1 MSFWLAVLRQ
11 VARNLRQTWPSQFM
25 TLLTVSLSVL
35 IFSFF
40 SLVYMNMLGV
50 GDKLGDDLR
59 LIVYLEEEPGPEMQE
74 QLRRKIL
81 AFDEVEDIR
90 FISRAEAYQ
99 RFSEQ
104 LGDDRDVLDDMPP
117 DFLPASIEV
126 TPLKNLRSL
135 SQVKLF
141 SDYLARLPGTL
152 KVQYGQDWIER
163 FYYFTR
169 LLSIVVLLSGGLL
182 IMTTVF
188 MVSYTIRLTILG
200 RQAEL
205 ELLRLVGAT
214 NNYIRTPFLIE
225 GVLQGILGSSV
236 GIISL
241 YSLFHWIKLRFSGP
255 GILTIFEFSF
265 FQGPTVATIIFIS
278 VLLCTVGSYL
288 SMQKFLRI

>member
-11 VARNLRQTWPSQFM
+11 VGRNLRQTWPSQFM

-35 IFSFF
+35 IFAFF
-40 SLVYMNMLGV
+40 YLVYMNMLGV

-59 LIVYLEEEPGPEMQE
+59 LIVYLEDEPGPEMEE

-81 AFDEVEDIR
+81 AFDKVEEIR
-90 FISRAEAYQ
+90 FVSKNEAYD
-99 RFSEQ
+99 RFAEQ
-104 LGDDRDVLDDMPP
+104 LGDDRDVLDDMPR

-126 TPLKNLRSL
+126 VPLKNLRSL

-141 SDYLARLPGTL
+141 SEYLASLEGTL

-169 LLSIVVLLSGGLL
+169 LISIVVLLSGGLL
-182 IMTTVF
+182 IMTSVF

-205 ELLRLVGAT
+205 ELLKLVGAT

-225 GVLQGILGSSV
+225 GILQGILGSSA

-241 YSLFHWIKLRFSGP
+241 YALFQWIKLRFSGP
-255 GILTIFEFSF
+255 GILNLFEFSF
-265 FQGPTVATIIFIS
+265 FQGPTVLLIIFVS
-278 VLLCTVGSYL
+278 VLLCTVGSYF

>member
-35 IFSFF
+35 IFAFF
-40 SLVYMNMLGV
+40 YLVYMNMLGV

-81 AFDEVEDIR
+81 AFDEVEQIR
-90 FISRAEAYQ
+90 FISKAEAYQ
-99 RFSEQ
+99 RFADQ
-104 LGDDRDVLDDMPP
+104 LGDDRDVLDDMPR

-126 TPLKNLRSL
+126 VPLKNLRSL

-141 SDYLARLPGTL
+141 SDYLTRLPGTM

-225 GVLQGILGSSV
+225 GVLQGILGSTV

-241 YSLFHWIKLRFSGP
+241 YTLFHWIKLRFSGP

>member
-1 MSFWLAVLRQ
+1 MNFWFAVFRQ
-11 VARNLRQTWPSQFM
+11 VGRNLRQTWPSQFM

-35 IFSFF
+35 IFAFF
-40 SLVYMNMLGV
+40 FLVYNNMLNV

-59 LIVYLEEEPGPEMQE
+59 LIVYLEEEPGIEMQQ
-74 QLRRKIL
+74 QLKRKIL
-81 AFDEVEDIR
+81 AFDEVEEIR
-90 FISRAEAYQ
+90 FISRAEAYE
-99 RFSEQ
+99 RFAGQ
-104 LGDDRDVLDDMPP
+104 LGDNQDVLDDMPK

-126 TPLKNLRSL
+126 VPLKNLRSL

-141 SDYLARLPGTL
+141 SGYLSKLPGTM

-169 LLSIVVLLSGGLL
+169 LLSIIVLLSGGLL
-182 IMTTVF
+182 ILTSVF

-225 GVLQGILGSSV
+225 GILQGLLGSTL
-236 GIISL
+236 GIVSL
-241 YSLFHWIKLRFSGP
+241 FSLFHWIRLKFSGP
-255 GILTIFEFSF
+255 GILSIFEFSF
-265 FQGPTVATIIFIS
+265 FQPQTVFTILAIS
-278 VLLCTVGSYL
+278 ILLCTVGSYS

>member
-1 MSFWLAVLRQ
+1 MSFWLTVLRQ
-11 VARNLRQTWPSQFM
+11 VARNIRQTWPSQLM

-35 IFSFF
+35 IFAFF
-40 SLVYMNMLGV
+40 YLVYMNMLGI

-59 LIVYLEEEPGPEMQE
+59 LIVYLEDEPGPEMQE

-81 AFDEVEDIR
+81 AFDEVEEIR
-90 FISRAEAYQ
+90 FVSKSDAYE
-99 RFSEQ
+99 RFAAQ
-104 LGDDRDVLDDMPP
+104 LGDDRDVLDDMPK

-126 TPLKNLRSL
+126 VPLKNLRSL

-141 SDYLARLPGTL
+141 SEYLTRLPGTL

-163 FYYFTR
+163 FYNVTR
-169 LLSIVVLLSGGLL
+169 LVSIIVLLSGGLL
-182 IMTTVF
+182 IMTSVF

-205 ELLRLVGAT
+205 ELLKLVGAT

-225 GVLQGILGSSV
+225 GILQGMLGSSFGV
-236 GIISL
+236 VSL
-241 YSLFHWIKLRFSGP
+241 YTLFHWIKLRFSGP
-255 GILTIFEFSF
+255 GILSIFEFSF
-265 FQGPTVATIIFIS
+265 FQGPTVAMILFIS
-278 VLLCTVGSYL
+278 VMLCTVGSYL